1 MGRRRLW
8 WTNRPSYRSNRGE
21 FLETKSNYTGG
32 QSGRPQPSN
41 ISFNVQVPAWLVTTL
56 RTMAVLLLL
65 ALAYTFFARYLGS
78 ARRSLLALAEGL
90 LKGTSASA
98 RDAAKNLPAV
108 PGSWAAAGFRPSFA
122 VQKLLAA
129 RRIKA
134 LRDLYFP
141 LGLQNDSLLT
151 RTAIEWGT
159 TARRY
164 TAAWAVYRDAELDA
178 AAKNCD
184 TPMGIRVAKHELRR
198 VGLSTKTLRS
208 LTGTTIED
216 RMAPFWESG
225 VSDVSAKTTRK
236 EWKF

>member
-8 WTNRPSYRSNRGE
+8 WTRRPSYRSNRAD
-21 FLETKSNYTGG
+21 FVPTKTNYIGG

-41 ISFNVQVPAWLVTTL
+41 ISFTVQVPAWLVSVL
-56 RTMAVLLLL
+56 RTIAVLLLL
-65 ALAYTFFARYLGS
+65 ALAYSFLARYLGS
-78 ARRSLLALAEGL
+78 ARRRLLALAEGL
-90 LKGTSASA
+90 LGGPSASA
-98 RDAAKNLPAV
+98 GDAAKNLPAV

-122 VQKLLAA
+122 VQKLLFA
-129 RRIKA
+129 RRVKA

-151 RTAIEWGT
+151 RTAIEWGM

-164 TAAWAVYRDAELDA
+164 SASWAAYRDAELDA
-178 AAKNCD
+178 AVKNCD
-184 TPMGIRVAKHELRR
+184 TPMGIRVAKHQLRR
-198 VGLSTKTLRS
+198 AGLSAKTLKS

-225 VSDVSAKTTRK
+225 VSDASTKTNRK